1 MSRVTRITLLG
12 TGSSGGVPRA
22 NGDWGDCDPANPK
35 NRRRRCSIL
44 VESAESE
51 GALQD
56 GQHVSRIVVDTS
68 PDFREQMLSVGVPR
82 LDGVLFTHDHADQTH
97 GIDDLRAFAYLQR
110 ERIPVWLDEATERT
124 LMQRFGYTFSTPPGS
139 GYPPILDKRA
149 MPASGEALDI
159 PGPGGSVTIIP
170 IRQKHGRINSLGFRI
185 GRLAYSP
192 DINEMPEASR
202 PLLAGVKCWIVDAL
216 REEPHPTHFCLSET
230 LEEIDRADVP
240 MGVLTNM
247 HITLDYVALTEK
259 LPAHITVG
267 YDGFRVSDCN
277 GEISFES

>member
-1 MSRVTRITLLG
+1 
-12 TGSSGGVPRA
+12 
-22 NGDWGDCDPANPK
+22 
-35 NRRRRCSIL
+35 
-44 VESAESE
+44 
-51 GALQD
+51 
-56 GQHVSRIVVDTS
+56 
-68 PDFREQMLSVGVPR
+68 
-82 LDGVLFTHDHADQTH
+82 
-97 GIDDLRAFAYLQR
+97 
-110 ERIPVWLDEATERT
+110 
-124 LMQRFGYTFSTPPGS
+124 
-139 GYPPILDKRA
+139 
-149 MPASGEALDI
+149 
-159 PGPGGSVTIIP
+159 
-170 IRQKHGRINSLGFRI
+170 
-185 GRLAYSP
+185 
-192 DINEMPEASR
+192 MPEASR